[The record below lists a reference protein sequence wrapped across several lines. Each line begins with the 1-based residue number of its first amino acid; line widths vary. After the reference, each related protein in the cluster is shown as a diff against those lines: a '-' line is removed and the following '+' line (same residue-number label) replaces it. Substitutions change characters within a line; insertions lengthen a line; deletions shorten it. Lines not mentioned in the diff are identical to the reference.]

1 MRTGTLAFLIGVL
14 LFQQMTTLP
23 TLGWA
28 WGLLLCVPAA
38 LWLKSF
44 WHLPAWLLA
53 GFLWSLISAHQILA
67 VSLPKNLIGKDVVLE
82 GHIASLPASKMQ
94 HVQFEF
100 EVQRAWSDEQP
111 VAVPGR
117 IRLNWYR
124 DYPAKFQAGDN
135 WRLQVRLKPPHG
147 FRNPGGFDY
156 EAWLMQHRI
165 RATGYVRQSDQ
176 NQLLATGWSYPLQ
189 RLRQTIRSTV
199 SDVLGD
205 SPVKG
210 VLLALLIG
218 DRNAISPEQW
228 QTLQRSGTN
237 HLMAISG
244 LHIGLVAGLVFWL
257 GQRIWRYC
265 GRGMLWLPAPKA
277 GAILALMAAAAYAA
291 LAGFSIPT
299 QRALIMVAVIMLAL
313 LTSRPVIP
321 TRTLA
326 MALLLVL
333 LFDPLAVL
341 ASGFW
346 LSFAAVAIIFYGLS
360 GRLGRLS
367 RWHQGVRVQWWV
379 SVGLFPLVIVLFQRA
394 SLISP
399 IANLLAV
406 PVVSLLVVP
415 LTLLGTLILP
425 VSHWLGE
432 NLLQLAAWLMH
443 SVMLGLA
450 WMAQWPMASWS
461 GAVTSN
467 WQAALAVSGVILL
480 LAPRGL
486 PARGIGL
493 VLLLPLVVGM
503 PSGIAPGTARFTL
516 LDVGQ
521 GLAAVVE
528 TRHHTLVFD
537 TGPRFSPR
545 FDTGAAVVVPYL
557 RQRGLRQV
565 DHLIISHG
573 DTDHIGG
580 AESVLAAVRV
590 ADISSSVPDKLVPRP
605 VIACRRGQRWEWDG
619 VEFAMLHPTEGF
631 SHRRNN
637 ASCVL
642 KITAGNHS
650 LLLTGDIEKA
660 AEHRLLQAD
669 ATELQ
674 ADILVAPHHGSNTSS
689 TMPFIRAVAP
699 DYVLFPVGY
708 RNRFRFPRDAVVQR
722 YHEHGVTMLAT
733 ASAGAIRFDLG
744 QGQLRPS
751 RFRQSA
757 RRYWHDR

>member
-14 LFQQMTTLP
+14 LFQQMTMLP
-23 TLGWA
+23 PLVWA
-28 WGLLLCVPAA
+28 WGLVLCVPAA
-38 LWLKSF
+38 LWLKPF
-44 WHLPAWLLA
+44 WHLPAWLLT
-53 GFLWSLISAHQILA
+53 GFLWSLLGAHQILA
-67 VSLPKNLIGKDVVLE
+67 VSLPQNLIAKDVVVQ
-82 GHIASLPASKMQ
+82 GHIASLPAQKTQ

-100 EVQRAWSDEQP
+100 DVQHAWAGEQP
-111 VAVPGR
+111 VTVPGR

-124 DYPAKFQAGDN
+124 DYPESLQVGDN
-135 WRLQVRLKPPHG
+135 WRLQVRLKPPRG

-156 EAWLMQHRI
+156 EAWLLQHRI
-165 RATGYVRQSDQ
+165 RATGYVRKSDQ
-176 NQLLATGWSYPLQ
+176 NQILSTGWSYSLQ
-189 RLRQTIRSTV
+189 RLRQTIRSQV

-210 VLLALLIG
+210 LVLALVIG
-218 DRNAISPEQW
+218 DRSAINPEQW
-228 QTLQRSGTN
+228 QTLQHTGTN

-244 LHIGLVAGLVFWL
+244 LHIGLVAGLAFWL
-257 GQRIWRYC
+257 GQRLWRYA

-277 GAILALMAAAAYAA
+277 GAILALLAAIAYAA

-299 QRALIMVAVIMLAL
+299 QRALIMVAVVMLAL
-313 LTSRPVIP
+313 LSNRPIIP

-326 MALLLVL
+326 TALLLVL
-333 LFDPLAVL
+333 LFDPLAIL

-360 GRLGRLS
+360 GRLGQLP
-367 RWHQGVRVQWWV
+367 RWYQGMRVQWWI
-379 SVGLFPLVIVLFQRA
+379 SVGLFPLVVILFQRA

-399 IANLLAV
+399 LANLLAV
-406 PVVSLLVVP
+406 PLVSLLVVP
-415 LTLLGTLILP
+415 LALVGTLILP
-425 VSHWLGE
+425 VSHWLGDKA
-432 NLLQLAAWLMH
+432 LQLAAWLMH
-443 SVMLGLA
+443 GVMVGLS
-450 WMAQWPMASWS
+450 WMAQWPFASWS
-461 GAVTSN
+461 GAIVSN
-467 WQAALAVSGVILL
+467 WHAALALGGVILL
-480 LAPRGL
+480 LAPRGW
-486 PARGIGL
+486 PVRGIGL
-493 VLLLPLVVGM
+493 LLLLPMIVGV
-503 PSGIAPGTARFTL
+503 PSGIPTGTARFTL

-557 RQRGLRQV
+557 RQRGLRQI
-565 DHLIISHG
+565 DRLIISHG
-573 DTDHIGG
+573 DSDHIGG
-580 AESVLAAVRV
+580 AESVLAAMPVEK
-590 ADISSSVPDKLVPRP
+590 ITSSVPDKLMPHAVES
-605 VIACRRGQRWEWDG
+605 CQRGQRWTWDG
-619 VEFAMLHPTEGF
+619 VEFAMLHPSEGF
-631 SHRRNN
+631 SPRRNN

-642 KITAGNHS
+642 KITTGKHA

-660 AEHRLLQAD
+660 AERHLLQAGSPD
-669 ATELQ
+669 LR

-708 RNRFRFPRDAVVQR
+708 RNRFSFPRDAVVQR
-722 YHEHGVTMLAT
+722 YREQGVSMLAT
-733 ASAGAIRFDLG
+733 ASAGAISFDLG
-744 QGQLRPS
+744 QGQLRPG